1 MIRARYYV
9 VISMVVAMATAA
21 KVAVG
26 VTVTVTANYI
36 LVSDGGTHTVLITM

>member
-1 MIRARYYV
+1 
-9 VISMVVAMATAA
+9 MATAA

-36 LVSDGGTHTVLITM
+36 LVSDGGTHTVFIVQYSTVWVSNVSSLN